1 VIGALACAGLPL
13 FAWGVQRGD
22 ISFGPLR
29 DAATWATAL
38 FVALG
43 SSLLLGVF
51 VEPLGLASPTLPR
64 LLWSGLSA
72 LLLLPFFASSEFL
85 LRSEGRAGR
94 WLPALARLVA
104 LLVFFVAA
112 ALGAL
117 PETAQLAVFAL
128 APLFVGFEVAAQ
140 RLARRAPHPWLSALL
155 QSAWA
160 SGVLCASA
168 PLVG

>member
-1 VIGALACAGLPL
+1 
-13 FAWGVQRGD
+13 
-22 ISFGPLR
+22 
-29 DAATWATAL
+29 
-38 FVALG
+38 
-43 SSLLLGVF
+43 
-51 VEPLGLASPTLPR
+51 
-64 LLWSGLSA
+64 
-72 LLLLPFFASSEFL
+72 
-85 LRSEGRAGR
+85 
-94 WLPALARLVA
+94 
-104 LLVFFVAA
+104 VFFVAA